1 MVAYLY
7 ANFVAKRLRSLY
19 GEDGEERF
27 FHHCLCPIFASP
39 HVPIIAYYVSNL

>member
-27 FHHCLCPIFASP
+27 FHHCLCPILQVHMGQSL
-39 HVPIIAYYVSNL
+39 HTMC